1 MIETKP
7 TKVIIYATT
16 MVKQQ
21 KETVIT
27 QIIQWKLYIQRID
40 FIITPVKGTN
50 KCYQSPSMGWVLSYP
65 QTSSACVESLS
76 SIMCKPSKNMV
87 CNNENN

>member
-7 TKVIIYATT
+7 AKVLIYATII
-16 MVKQQ
+16 VKQQ

-50 KCYQSPSMGWVLSYP
+50 KCY
-65 QTSSACVESLS
+65 
-76 SIMCKPSKNMV
+76 
-87 CNNENN
+87 